1 MDVSL
6 SELRELVMDRGPGV
20 LQFMGSQ
27 IVRHDWA
34 TDLIWSDATEIFE
47 MDELRMGQY
56 VGKLF
61 HQEEKELSSCLDFD
75 VSSSLPKSLCFF
87 HERKEE

>member
-1 MDVSL
+1 
-6 SELRELVMDRGPGV
+6 
-20 LQFMGSQ
+20 MGSQ
-27 IVRHDWA
+27 MVGHDWA
-34 TDLIWSDATEIFE
+34 TDLIWSDATKIFE

-61 HQEEKELSSCLDFD
+61 HQEEKELSSHLDFN

-87 HERKEE
+87 YERKEE